1 LKHIVDHR
9 PHFIRGATFRSAAC
23 LFHLLALFVAIIPF
37 AACSDDQKLIANID
51 SRGTAIVCFG
61 DSITAGFGIASDE
74 AFPSLLSRRLG
85 VPVLNAGR
93 HGDTTADA
101 LARIDRDVLAHD
113 PRLVIV
119 EFGGNDF
126 RKRVDKEET
135 FRNLDGIVGRISRHG
150 AMVVLLEIRIGLLR
164 DEYLGGY
171 RRVAEAHGA
180 LLIADFMSGIL
191 GSAALTVDGLHPN
204 AEGQKLIAE
213 RVLKEVVPVLEAA
226 EAVRRRG
233 ARRLDFT
240 ASLRY
245 YFVDKEGR
253 L

>member
-1 LKHIVDHR
+1 
-9 PHFIRGATFRSAAC
+9 
-23 LFHLLALFVAIIPF
+23 
-37 AACSDDQKLIANID
+37 
-51 SRGTAIVCFG
+51 
-61 DSITAGFGIASDE
+61 
-74 AFPSLLSRRLG
+74 
-85 VPVLNAGR
+85 VLNAGR

-101 LARIDRDVLAHD
+101 LARIDRDVLDHD

-135 FRNLDGIVGRISRHG
+135 FRNLDEIVGRISRHG

-191 GSAALTVDGLHPN
+191 GSARLTVDGLHPN
-204 AEGQKLIAE
+204 AEGHQLIAE

-226 EAVRRRG
+226 EALRARS

-240 ASLRY
+240 ASLR
-245 YFVDKEGR
+245 
-253 L
+253 